1 MFPEQRNRGWRQRLA
16 DGYEKQYGPLDDPV
30 PTFGTKLV
38 TAPYTPALP
47 FDIAGPDTEFL
58 ERLDQRLRVIGP
70 DPVPKCLQGLRFF
83 DPDEE
88 EEDAEP
94 IIFSDTDSE
103 SDDEDSQIPRESLR
117 DFAIRMFAKAGI
129 DIVAVRAERRRRRR
143 QAREERRKEASA
155 ANSNDT
161 KSTPPPSC
169 DSDIKPFNEAG
180 VDTEAIAAERQAKH
194 QKRKRQ
200 TEDEEDLTQDTQPR
214 RKIAKPSDTTTAR
227 PKRQIRPS
235 FKPQASYSPP
245 QTPSPTDR
253 EYTQGQA
260 GSASSLGSPIAQ
272 QPTPEIDNSPRYS
285 KLGRSQ
291 ESPTAGAELSA
302 G

>member
-16 DGYEKQYGPLDDPV
+16 DGYEKKYGRLDDPV
-30 PTFGTKLV
+30 PTFGAKLV

-58 ERLDQRLRVIGP
+58 ERLDQRLRAIGP
-70 DPVPKCLQGLRFF
+70 NPVPKCLQGLRFF
-83 DPDEE
+83 DPEE

-94 IIFSDTDSE
+94 VIFSDTDSE
-103 SDDEDSQIPRESLR
+103 SDEDNKCFQESLR
-117 DFAIRMFAKAGI
+117 EVAIRMFAKAGI
-129 DIVAVRAERRRRRR
+129 DII
-143 QAREERRKEASA
+143 AS
-155 ANSNDT
+155 T
-161 KSTPPPSC
+161 LPPSC

-180 VDTEAIAAERQAKH
+180 VDTEAIAAERQVKH

-245 QTPSPTDR
+245 QTPWPTDR

-272 QPTPEIDNSPRYS
+272 QPTPRN
-285 KLGRSQ
+285 
-291 ESPTAGAELSA
+291 
-302 G
+302 

>member
-1 MFPEQRNRGWRQRLA
+1 MFPGQRKRSWRQRLA

-30 PTFGTKLV
+30 PTFGAKLV

-58 ERLDQRLRVIGP
+58 ERLDQRLHAIAP
-70 DPVPKCLQGLRFF
+70 NPVPRCLQGLRFL
-83 DPDEE
+83 DPEE
-88 EEDAEP
+88 EQDADP
-94 IIFSDTDSE
+94 IIMSCSDNDT
-103 SDDEDSQIPRESLR
+103 DDEDSQIPRESLR

-155 ANSNDT
+155 TNSNDT
-161 KSTPPPSC
+161 KFTLPPSR
-169 DSDIKPFNEAG
+169 DSDLKPFNEAG
-180 VDTEAIAAERQAKH
+180 VDTEAISAERQAKH

-200 TEDEEDLTQDTQPR
+200 TEDEQDSTQDTQPR
-214 RKIAKPSDTTTAR
+214 RKIAKLSDTTIAR

-235 FKPQASYSPP
+235 LKPQASYSPP

-272 QPTPEIDNSPRYS
+272 QPTPEVDNSPRYS
-285 KLGRSQ
+285 KLGR
-291 ESPTAGAELSA
+291 
-302 G
+302 